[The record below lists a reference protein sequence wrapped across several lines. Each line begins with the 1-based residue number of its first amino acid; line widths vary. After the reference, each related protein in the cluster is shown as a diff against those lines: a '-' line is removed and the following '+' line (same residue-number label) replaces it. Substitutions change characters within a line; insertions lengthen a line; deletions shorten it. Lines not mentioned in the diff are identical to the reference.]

1 MHKWLL
7 AVLIC
12 SNGAFASELNTFVSC
27 DRLIDSNVNS
37 KAQNTMLSAG
47 SIKIL
52 KGEAEYKISYEIDQ
66 LKFKNTGS
74 ILSLNTG
81 CGEKLEFAGPC
92 EETDDL
98 VQMEKSFNDDNNTVV
113 KGIYNKQTSQLEVIH
128 QIGTSSDDKKIISDV
143 ILSCH

>member
-1 MHKWLL
+1 MKKWLL

-12 SNGAFASELNTFVSC
+12 SNGAFASELNTYVTC
-27 DRLIDSNVNS
+27 DCLIDSNVNS
-37 KAQNTMLSAG
+37 KAKNTMLSAG
-47 SIKIL
+47 SLKIL
-52 KGEAEYKISYEIDQ
+52 KGESEYKITYEIDQ

-81 CGEKLEFAGPC
+81 CGEKLEFAGAC
-92 EETDDL
+92 VETEEL

-113 KGIYNKQTSQLEVIH
+113 KGIYNKQNSQLEVIH
-128 QIGTSSDDKKIISDV
+128 QIGISADDKKIISDV